1 MEENN
6 KKDGSIIPRIRKRLS
21 NNLFLSSVNGIYR
34 YYFEAR
40 RRKFGFIAKD
50 AYVRFP
56 IRVKE
61 PWNIY
66 LYDRCHIMG
75 GGLISAAGAK
85 FIMKK
90 NSGAAENLTVFTT
103 SHPSF
108 VGEWFLDKGSGNAFS
123 EAKDIIVEEDVWI
136 AANVTLLMGA
146 HIGRGAVVGAGSV
159 IRKSVPPY
167 AIVAG
172 NPAKIVGFK
181 FTPEEILEHEKAL
194 YPEEERLSLDLL
206 EKNYKKYYIDRIKE
220 IKDFLK
226 Q

>member
-1 MEENN
+1 MEHHFN
-6 KKDGSIIPRIRKRLS
+6 KIRKRLS
-21 NNLFLSSVNGIYR
+21 NNLFLSSLNGIFR

-66 LYDRCHIMG
+66 LYERCHIMG
-75 GGLISAAGAK
+75 GSLISAAGAK

-90 NSGAAENLTVFTT
+90 NSAAAENLTVFTT
-103 SHPSF
+103 SHPSY
-108 VGEWFLDKGSGNAFS
+108 VGEWFLDKGSGNEFA
-123 EAKDIIVEEDVWI
+123 ETKDVVVEEDVWI

-146 HIGRGAVVGAGSV
+146 HIGRGAVIGAGAV
-159 IRKSVPPY
+159 IRKPVPPY
-167 AIVAG
+167 AIMVG

-181 FTPEEILEHEKAL
+181 FTPEEIIEHEKAL
-194 YPEEERLSLDLL
+194 YPESERLPLTLL
-206 EKNYKKYYIDRIKE
+206 EHNYSKYYINRTKE

>member
-1 MEENN
+1 ME
-6 KKDGSIIPRIRKRLS
+6 KKINLVSNVRKRLS
-21 NNLFLSSVNGIYR
+21 GNLFLSSINGIYR

-40 RRKFGFIAKD
+40 RHKFGYIAKN

-75 GGLISAAGAK
+75 GALISAAKAK
-85 FIMKK
+85 FVMKK

-103 SHPSF
+103 AHPSF
-108 VGEWFLDKGSGNAFS
+108 VGEWFLDKGSGNEYA

-146 HIGRGAVVGAGSV
+146 HIGRGAVIGAGSV
-159 IRKSVPPY
+159 VRKPVPPY
-167 AIVAG
+167 AILVG

-181 FTPEEILEHEKAL
+181 FTPEEIIEHERAL
-194 YPEEERLSLDLL
+194 YPENERLPLEQL
-206 EKNYKKYYIDRIKE
+206 EKNYNKYYISRIKE
-220 IKDFLK
+220 IKDYLK

>member
-1 MEENN
+1 MKNITFI
-6 KKDGSIIPRIRKRLS
+6 STIRKKLS
-21 NNLFLSSVNGIYR
+21 NNLFLSSLNGIYR
-34 YYFEAR
+34 YFFEAR
-40 RRKFGFIAKD
+40 RRKFGYIAKD

-103 SHPSF
+103 SHPSY
-108 VGEWFLDKGSGNAFS
+108 VGEWFLDKGNGNEYA
-123 EAKDIIVEEDVWI
+123 EAKDIIVEEDAWI
-136 AANVTLLMGA
+136 AANVTLLMGS
-146 HIGRGAVVGAGSV
+146 HIGRGAVIGAGSI
-159 IRKSVPPY
+159 IRNPIPPY

-181 FTPEEILEHEKAL
+181 FNPEQVIEHEKVL
-194 YPEEERLSLDLL
+194 YPEDERIPLETL
-206 EKNYKKYYIDRIKE
+206 EKNYKKYFLDRVSE
-220 IKDFLK
+220 IKSFTKL
-226 Q
+226 